1 MANRTIEILNTEP
14 VPFNLTDNEKQTI
27 NYSPT
32 NQMSWIKSASPKL
45 KQFLDDGI
53 DTIAKDTEVTRV
65 RKEANTKLNHL
76 KTLNITGFTNKQLV
90 IGGKRTKRAKTSN
103 RKTKNK
109 RKKPHKR
116 N

>member
-1 MANRTIEILNTEP
+1 MSAETALGFIKDNNGAFTPIAGQVQPVNEQIAYLNRQPAIIKEKLSKNPNIADNQSVTTARAKANDVLKK
-14 VPFNLTDNEKQTI
+14 LTDKQI
-27 NYSPT
+27 QGLENV
-32 NQMSWIKSASPKL
+32 I
-45 KQFLDDGI
+45 
-53 DTIAKDTEVTRV
+53 
-65 RKEANTKLNHL
+65 
-76 KTLNITGFTNKQLV
+76 V